1 MKLSDNKSFLAA
13 LFALVAVLPVAQ
25 SCNEDN
31 EPMKWVDLRYRVD
44 QDSYVVD
51 IKGTETISFLVK
63 STDPWEVFGS
73 KRENWYTI
81 SPDRGEA
88 GETDTVTIT
97 CKENFDLDDRADTI
111 NIKSDYWIGKQFLL
125 TQKGTAYL
133 NYNPV
138 EEIPQEGGSLSI
150 SLLSNQKWSV
160 ELTEGSSWLSLSD
173 VVSGEGDGTVTLS
186 TGFNSGER
194 RTGVLT
200 VYDRHGVIAH
210 QIKVL
215 QNGVLLEPEV
225 PENGNW
231 FRLYQEAQTLEV
243 QVESNARWTVAKGNP
258 ADDDWYTIENDTFE
272 GNGVI
277 RVNVEQHGGSAVRT
291 ADLILT
297 SVADAGA
304 VPVVKTVRF
313 KQANPPIVTTEV
325 VNKVLT
331 GGIWYGNE
339 GLMPARYNFYLESY
353 TGDITFFWI
362 LKQGDPYTE
371 LRYHIKG
378 GITDLSTT
386 PWCSNVHG
394 SHSGCKHPI
403 DGTKQNILSL
413 NIDRY
418 VDASGDS
425 WMYCEWLLNDKV
437 IAHAISDGKNDENG
451 TDDTFKVPYANT
463 AAGAR
468 FQMSGNLT
476 VSKWEKVEHIVW
488 E

>member
-1 MKLSDNKSFLAA
+1 M
-13 LFALVAVLPVAQ
+13 
-25 SCNEDN
+25 
-31 EPMKWVDLRYRVD
+31 
-44 QDSYVVD
+44 
-51 IKGTETISFLVK
+51 
-63 STDPWEVFGS
+63 
-73 KRENWYTI
+73 
-81 SPDRGEA
+81 
-88 GETDTVTIT
+88 
-97 CKENFDLDDRADTI
+97 
-111 NIKSDYWIGKQFLL
+111 
-125 TQKGTAYL
+125 
-133 NYNPV
+133 
-138 EEIPQEGGSLSI
+138 
-150 SLLSNQKWSV
+150 
-160 ELTEGSSWLSLSD
+160 TEGSSWLSLSD
-173 VVSGEGDGTVTLS
+173 VVSGEGDATLTVT

-210 QIKVL
+210 EIKVL
-215 QNGVLLEPEV
+215 QNGVLLEPEI

-231 FRLYQEAQTLEV
+231 FRLYQEAQTLEI

-277 RVNVEQHGGSAVRT
+277 RVNIEQHGGSKVRT

-297 SVADAGA
+297 SKADAGA

-353 TGDITFFWI
+353 TGDITLFWVMPE
-362 LKQGDPYTE
+362 GVE
-371 LRYHIKG
+371 FRYHITG
-378 GITDLSTT
+378 GKTNLSTR
-386 PWCSNVHG
+386 PYNG
-394 SHSGCKHPI
+394 NINPDNKKIKHSV
-403 DGTKQNILSL
+403 DGTKPNVLSL
-413 NIDRY
+413 NSDKY
-418 VDASGDS
+418 VDEAGEA

-437 IAHAISDGKNDENG
+437 IDHAISDGKNDDNG

-476 VSKWEKVEHIVW
+476 VSKWERVDHIIW

>member
-1 MKLSDNKSFLAA
+1 MKLSDYKSFMAVL
-13 LFALVAVLPVAQ
+13 LALVTVLPLSQ
-25 SCNEDN
+25 SCKEN

-51 IKGTETISFLVK
+51 IKGTETITFLVK

-88 GETDTVTIT
+88 GETYTVTIT
-97 CKENFDLDDRADTI
+97 CEENFDLDDRADTI
-111 NIKSDYWIGKQFLL
+111 NIKSDYWLGKQFLL

-138 EEIPQEGGSLSI
+138 DEIIQEGGSLSI
-150 SLLSNQKWSV
+150 KLLSNQKWSV
-160 ELTEGSSWLSLSD
+160 ELTEGSSWLSLGD
-173 VVSGEGDGTVTLS
+173 VVSGEGDGTVTVS

-194 RTGVLT
+194 RTGVVT
-200 VYDRHGVIAH
+200 VYDRHGAVAH
-210 QIKVL
+210 EIKVT
-215 QNGVLLEPEV
+215 QRGVLLEPQI

-231 FRLYQEAQTLEV
+231 FQLYQEAQTLEI

-297 SVADAGA
+297 SIADAGA

-362 LKQGDPYTE
+362 LKQGEPYTE

-394 SHSGCKHPI
+394 SHSGCKHPV

-413 NIDRY
+413 NIDKY
-418 VDASGDS
+418 VDENGDS

-437 IAHAISDGKNDENG
+437 IAHAISDGKNDDNG

-476 VSKWEKVEHIVW
+476 VSKWERVDHIVW